1 MKLYRE
7 ILAKYGPGL
16 DPSNSF
22 ILYGMAA
29 AYTMVDALQK
39 AGKDLTRDKLMDA
52 SLHLSEKNPF
62 LWPGVELQTS
72 PSDRF
77 PVRAEQLIR
86 WNNGLW
92 DPFGPVID
100 ARK

>member
-1 MKLYRE
+1 
-7 ILAKYGPGL
+7 
-16 DPSNSF
+16 
-22 ILYGMAA
+22 MAA

-52 SLHLSEKNPF
+52 SLHLNEKNPF

-77 PVRAEQLIR
+77 PIRAEQLIR

-92 DPFGPVID
+92 DPFGSVID